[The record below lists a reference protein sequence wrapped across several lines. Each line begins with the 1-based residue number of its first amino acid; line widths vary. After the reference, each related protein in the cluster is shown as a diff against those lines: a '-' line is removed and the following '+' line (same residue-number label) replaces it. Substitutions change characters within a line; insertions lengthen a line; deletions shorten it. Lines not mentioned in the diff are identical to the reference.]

1 MEKKI
6 LKELLK
12 RPGMSEQDWELLEDM
27 IHDSIIDMRSYL
39 NYEDEESLPEGVIP
53 AVKELTLIRFNKD
66 GVEGIASESQ
76 SFGGSTTYMDALPD
90 QVKRTIRRYRRLPRI
105 DMSINR
111 DMKSYRLQ
119 KEETVRT
126 PSGAEKQ
133 KWIDMGG
140 VKAAV
145 YKKNDMKVAA
155 SATYLESTHIG
166 LTRCKSIKAEG
177 YRLVKDDVV
186 YRIIDCNPQGRMTN
200 LLLKVVE

>member
-1 MEKKI
+1 MAADNFKPTLWEGALLANFHSVSIADVLATKPTEIKGQKVIFNRVAGGTLKDYSGSVDWDDIDTTPVEMVFDKKKYFAFALDDVDKVQ
-6 LKELLK
+6 LKADL
-12 RPGMSEQDWELLEDM
+12 
-27 IHDSIIDMRSYL
+27 
-39 NYEDEESLPEGVIP
+39 
-53 AVKELTLIRFNKD
+53 
-66 GVEGIASESQ
+66 
-76 SFGGSTTYMDALPD
+76 
-90 QVKRTIRRYRRLPRI
+90 
-105 DMSINR
+105 NR

>member
-1 MEKKI
+1 
-6 LKELLK
+6 
-12 RPGMSEQDWELLEDM
+12 
-27 IHDSIIDMRSYL
+27 
-39 NYEDEESLPEGVIP
+39 
-53 AVKELTLIRFNKD
+53 
-66 GVEGIASESQ
+66 
-76 SFGGSTTYMDALPD
+76 
-90 QVKRTIRRYRRLPRI
+90 
-105 DMSINR
+105 MSINR

-145 YKKNDMKVAA
+145 YKKNYMKVAA

>member
-1 MEKKI
+1 MKKKI

-90 QVKRTIRRYRRLPRI
+90 QVKKITEVI

>member
-66 GVEGIASESQ
+66 GVEGIAIESQ

-90 QVKRTIRRYRRLPRI
+90 QVKRTIRRYRRLPR
-105 DMSINR
+105 
-111 DMKSYRLQ
+111 
-119 KEETVRT
+119 
-126 PSGAEKQ
+126 
-133 KWIDMGG
+133 
-140 VKAAV
+140 
-145 YKKNDMKVAA
+145 
-155 SATYLESTHIG
+155 
-166 LTRCKSIKAEG
+166 
-177 YRLVKDDVV
+177 
-186 YRIIDCNPQGRMTN
+186 
-200 LLLKVVE
+200 